1 MNEGLKAFKKIV
13 KTMSANH
20 FENQVDELSTIEKEL
35 KALNIIIS
43 IFDIKIV
50 GDYLIARRGET
61 CIVYNLKLKQSQEI
75 INLLK
80 EVLKK

>member
-1 MNEGLKAFKKIV
+1 MDKRLEAFEDLTSNYPKNYSESYHKVLNEI
-13 KTMSANH
+13 
-20 FENQVDELSTIEKEL
+20 
-35 KALNIIIS
+35 KALHTIIS

-80 EVLKK
+80 EVLL